1 MPDTKI
7 IKAIKLLML
16 AIPVM
21 FYNIANAQ
29 VNTSAGE
36 ASVLTDEFT
45 NNPFRDPDIIYLE
58 ADSLIN
64 NENDGI
70 LIASGQVIGK
80 YQERTLRA
88 EKVVYTLAT
97 GVVIASGNVV
107 LIDPNGSTQYAS
119 KLELSNELETGTA
132 TDFTARQVGN
142 GLTSAAFATRT
153 ENGEI
158 ELYNAYYTAC
168 KLCKEKGKTKK
179 PSWRIK
185 ARKVR
190 QDKKTRTFRYN
201 SALLEIGGLPLF
213 WTPYLA
219 HPDPSAERSSGFLT
233 PFVGV
238 TSSKGFNIR
247 APYYWAINEYTEATL
262 TPNLYQ
268 NVNPMMKYQFIR
280 KFNTGALSV
289 DGSLTYSSF
298 FDRDGNEFNP
308 DDFQNPSQVP
318 TGKKLRSH
326 TFIKGLFSPSKTWSY
341 GFGLELSSDDDYLNR
356 YNLEEASE
364 RFGVYN
370 PVGRRNTSQAFIVG
384 QQEDFRFSASTVGY
398 QDLRSNFIE
407 NVGTGLITVSEP
419 DDRELPILAP
429 KIEVEKYWTDP
440 IFKGRIKG
448 YGDLT
453 ALTRDIGNNYLR
465 GTAGIDY
472 SKNTVTAV
480 GLELKTFLNS
490 RYDFYKIKPEDKTNA
505 NYDSIEFQRNLG
517 QVGFDVRYPLIK
529 RGKNINLIVEPRVQ
543 LTNSFGSSKLG
554 MFQARQSSSMIT
566 SINPTEINYLST
578 QQDGQDVDFTE
589 NLLWQSNKS
598 TGFDF
603 WESGL
608 RVDIGA
614 SLIAD
619 AGNSRAQ
626 LFMGRSYTENSENG
640 FSEGS
645 GLSNKK
651 SDIVSNLELDINKN
665 LSITTRLRY
674 DDNENKLRRL
684 DSELNFTSKYIN
696 TSLRYYRLNSAI
708 NSNFNNGAPN
718 QEVTGNVN
726 VKLSK
731 NWSLD
736 YSAGRDIDLKIMRNQ
751 RVSLTF
757 NDDCTLVEVFFAKG
771 NFDTAASSN
780 VTRNTSGIGIRI
792 SLLTLGSMN

>member
-1 MPDTKI
+1 MPDTKN

-21 FYNIANAQ
+21 LCNIANAQ
-29 VNTSAGE
+29 VNTSARE

-64 NENDGI
+64 NENDGV

-517 QVGFDVRYPLIK
+517 QVGFDARYPFIK

-543 LTNSFGSSKLG
+543 LTNSFGSSKLSK
-554 MFQARQSSSMIT
+554 FQAYQDSSMIT

-578 QQDGQDVDFTE
+578 QQDGQDIDLTAS
-589 NLLWQSNKS
+589 LLWQSNKS

-608 RVDIGA
+608 RADIGA

-619 AGNSRAQ
+619 AGNSSAQ
-626 LFMGRSYTENSENG
+626 LFIGRSYAENSEND

-665 LSITTRLRY
+665 LSIVTRVRY
-674 DDNENKLRRL
+674 DDNEKKLRRL
-684 DSELNFTSKYIN
+684 DSTLNFKSKYISTN
-696 TSLRYYRLNSAI
+696 LRYFRLNSSI
-708 NSNFNNGAPN
+708 NSNFNNGVPN
-718 QEVTGNVN
+718 QELKGKINL
-726 VKLSK
+726 KISK
-731 NWSLD
+731 NWSLG
-736 YSAGRDIDLKIMRNQ
+736 YSAARDIDLKIMRNQ
-751 RVSLTF
+751 RASLKF
-757 NDDCTLVEVFFAKG
+757 NDDCTLVEVFYQKN
-771 NFDTAASSN
+771 NFNSATFSN
-780 VTRNTSGIGIRI
+780 ITRNTSGLGIRI

>member
-1 MPDTKI
+1 MPDTKN

-64 NENDGI
+64 NENDGV

-517 QVGFDVRYPLIK
+517 QVGFDARYPFIK

-543 LTNSFGSSKLG
+543 LTNSFGSSKLSK
-554 MFQARQSSSMIT
+554 FQAYQDSSMIT

-578 QQDGQDVDFTE
+578 QQDGQDIDLTAS
-589 NLLWQSNKS
+589 LLWQSNKS

-608 RVDIGA
+608 RADIGA

-619 AGNSRAQ
+619 AGNSSAQ
-626 LFMGRSYTENSENG
+626 LFIGRSYAENSEND

-645 GLSNKK
+645 GLFNKK

-665 LSITTRLRY
+665 LSIVTRVRY
-674 DDNENKLRRL
+674 DDNKNKLRRL
-684 DSELNFTSKYIN
+684 DSSLNYRSKYIN
-696 TSLRYYRLNSAI
+696 TNLRYYRLNSSI

-718 QEVTGNVN
+718 QEVNGDININ
-726 VKLSK
+726 ISK
-731 NWSLD
+731 NWSLG
-736 YSAGRDIDLKIMRNQ
+736 YSAARDIDLKIMRNQ
-751 RVSLTF
+751 RFSVKF
-757 NDDCTLVEVFFAKG
+757 NDDCTLVEVFYAKN
-771 NFDTAASSN
+771 NFNSASFTN
-780 VTRNTSGIGIRI
+780 VTRNTSGLGIRI

>member
-1 MPDTKI
+1 LPDTKN

-64 NENDGI
+64 NENDGV

-407 NVGTGLITVSEP
+407 NVGTGLITVNEP

-505 NYDSIEFQRNLG
+505 NYDNIEFQRNLG
-517 QVGFDVRYPLIK
+517 QVGFDARYPFIK

-543 LTNSFGSSKLG
+543 LTNSFGSSKLSK
-554 MFQARQSSSMIT
+554 FQAYQDSSMIT

-578 QQDGQDVDFTE
+578 QQDGQDIDLTAS
-589 NLLWQSNKS
+589 LLWQSNKS

-608 RVDIGA
+608 RADIGA

-619 AGNSRAQ
+619 AGNSSAQ
-626 LFMGRSYTENSENG
+626 LFIGRSYAENSEND

-645 GLSNKK
+645 GLFNKK

-665 LSITTRLRY
+665 LSIVTRVRY

-684 DSELNFTSKYIN
+684 DSSLNYRSKYIN
-696 TSLRYYRLNSAI
+696 TNLRYYKLNSSI

-718 QEVTGNVN
+718 QEVNGDINI
-726 VKLSK
+726 KIRK
-731 NWSLD
+731 NWSLG
-736 YSAGRDIDLKIMRNQ
+736 YSAARDIDLKIMRNQ
-751 RVSLTF
+751 RFSVKF
-757 NDDCTLVEVFFAKG
+757 NDDCTLVEVFYAKN
-771 NFDTAASSN
+771 NFNSASFTN
-780 VTRNTSGIGIRI
+780 VTRNTSGLGIRI

>member
-1 MPDTKI
+1 
-7 IKAIKLLML
+7 
-16 AIPVM
+16 M

-64 NENDGI
+64 NENDGV

-517 QVGFDVRYPLIK
+517 QVGFDARYPFIK

-543 LTNSFGSSKLG
+543 LTNSFGSSKLSK
-554 MFQARQSSSMIT
+554 FQAYQDSSMIT

-578 QQDGQDVDFTE
+578 QQDGQDIDLTAS
-589 NLLWQSNKS
+589 LLWQSNKS

-608 RVDIGA
+608 RADIGA

-619 AGNSRAQ
+619 AGNSSAQ
-626 LFMGRSYTENSENG
+626 LFIGRSYAENSEND

-645 GLSNKK
+645 GLFNKK

-665 LSITTRLRY
+665 LSIVTRVRY
-674 DDNENKLRRL
+674 DDNKNKLRRL
-684 DSELNFTSKYIN
+684 DSSLNYRSKYIN
-696 TSLRYYRLNSAI
+696 TNLRYYRLNSSI

-718 QEVTGNVN
+718 QEVNGDININ
-726 VKLSK
+726 ISK
-731 NWSLD
+731 NWSLG
-736 YSAGRDIDLKIMRNQ
+736 YSAARDIDLKIMRNQ
-751 RVSLTF
+751 RFSVKF
-757 NDDCTLVEVFFAKG
+757 NDDCTLVEVFYAKN
-771 NFDTAASSN
+771 NFNSASFTN
-780 VTRNTSGIGIRI
+780 VTRNTSGLGIRI

>member
-1 MPDTKI
+1 
-7 IKAIKLLML
+7 ML
-16 AIPVM
+16 FIPVM
-21 FYNIANAQ
+21 FCNIANAQ
-29 VNTSAGE
+29 VNTSASE
-36 ASVLTDEFT
+36 ALTLTDEFI

-64 NENDGI
+64 DENNGV

-168 KLCKEKGKTKK
+168 KLCKDKGKTKK

-233 PFVGV
+233 PFVGI

-247 APYYWAINEYTEATL
+247 TPYYWALNEYTEATF
-262 TPNLYQ
+262 TPNIYQ
-268 NVNPMMKYQFIR
+268 NVNPMMNYQFIR
-280 KFNTGALSV
+280 KFHTGALSV
-289 DGSLTYSSF
+289 DGSLTYSNF

-308 DDFQNPSQVP
+308 DDFQNPSQAP
-318 TGKKLRSH
+318 LGKKLRSH

-341 GFGLELSSDDDYLNR
+341 GFGVELSSDDDYLNR
-356 YNLEEASE
+356 YNLEEPSE
-364 RFGVYN
+364 RFGIYN
-370 PVGRRNTSQAFIVG
+370 PVGRRNISQAFIVG
-384 QQEDFRFSASTVGY
+384 QQEDFRFSVSTVGY
-398 QDLRSNFIE
+398 QDLRSNFRK
-407 NVGTGLITVSEP
+407 NLGTGLITVSEP

-429 KIEVEKYWTDP
+429 KIEIEKYWTDP
-440 IFKGRIKG
+440 ILKGRIKG
-448 YGDLT
+448 YGDFT
-453 ALTRDIGNNYLR
+453 ALTRDIGNNYVR
-465 GTAGIDY
+465 GSAGIDY
-472 SKNTVTAV
+472 SKNTVTPV
-480 GLELKTFLNS
+480 GIELKTFLKN
-490 RYDFYKIKPEDKTNA
+490 RYDFYKIKPEDKTNV
-505 NYDSIEFQRNLG
+505 NYDNIEFQRNLG
-517 QVGFDVRYPLIK
+517 QIGFDARYPFIK
-529 RGKNINLIVEPRVQ
+529 RGKKINIIVEPRVQ
-543 LTNSFGSSKLG
+543 LTNSFGSSKLD
-554 MFQARQSSSMIT
+554 MFEAYQPS

-578 QQDGQDVDFTE
+578 QQDGQDIDLTS

-614 SLIAD
+614 SFIAD
-619 AGNSRAQ
+619 AGNSSAQ
-626 LFMGRSYTENSENG
+626 FFVGRSYAENSENN
-640 FSEGS
+640 FSLSS
-645 GLSNKK
+645 GLSSKK
-651 SDIVSNLELDINKN
+651 SDIVSNVELDINKN
-665 LSITTRLRY
+665 LSIITRLRY
-674 DDNENKLRRL
+674 DDKENKLRRL
-684 DSELNFTSKYIN
+684 DSALNFRSKYIKTN
-696 TSLRYYRLNSAI
+696 LRYYRLNSAI
-708 NSNFNNGAPN
+708 NSNFNNRAPN
-718 QEVTGNVN
+718 QEIKGNVTIN
-726 VKLSK
+726 FSK
-731 NWSLD
+731 NWSLG
-736 YSAGRDIDLKIMRNQ
+736 YSAGRDIDLKKMRNQ
-751 RVSLTF
+751 RLSLKF
-757 NDDCTLVEVFFAKG
+757 KDDCTLVEVFYAK
-771 NFDTAASSN
+771 NNLNSATFNN
-780 VTRNTSGIGIRI
+780 VTRNTSGLGIRI
-792 SLLTLGSMN
+792 SLLTLGNMN

>member
-1 MPDTKI
+1 MPDTKN

-45 NNPFRDPDIIYLE
+45 NNPFQDPDIIYLE

-64 NENDGI
+64 NENDGV

-201 SALLEIGGLPLF
+201 SALLEIAGLPLF

-517 QVGFDVRYPLIK
+517 QVGFDARYPFIK

-543 LTNSFGSSKLG
+543 LTNSFGSSKLSK
-554 MFQARQSSSMIT
+554 FQAYQDSSMIT

-578 QQDGQDVDFTE
+578 QQDGQDIDLTAS
-589 NLLWQSNKS
+589 LLWQSNKS

-608 RVDIGA
+608 RADIGA

-619 AGNSRAQ
+619 AGNSSAQ
-626 LFMGRSYTENSENG
+626 LFIGRSYAENSEND

-645 GLSNKK
+645 GLFNKK

-665 LSITTRLRY
+665 LSIVTRVRY
-674 DDNENKLRRL
+674 DDNKNKLRRL
-684 DSELNFTSKYIN
+684 DSSLNYRSKYIN
-696 TSLRYYRLNSAI
+696 TNLRYYRLNSSI

-718 QEVTGNVN
+718 QEVNGDININ
-726 VKLSK
+726 ISK
-731 NWSLD
+731 NWSLG
-736 YSAGRDIDLKIMRNQ
+736 YSAARDIDLKIMRNQ
-751 RVSLTF
+751 RFSVKF
-757 NDDCTLVEVFFAKG
+757 NDDCTLVEVFYAKN
-771 NFDTAASSN
+771 NFNSASFTN
-780 VTRNTSGIGIRI
+780 VTRNTSGLGIRI

>member
-1 MPDTKI
+1 
-7 IKAIKLLML
+7 
-16 AIPVM
+16 M

-29 VNTSAGE
+29 VNTSARE

-64 NENDGI
+64 NENDGV

-308 DDFQNPSQVP
+308 DNFQNPSQVP

-517 QVGFDVRYPLIK
+517 QVGFDARYPFIK

-543 LTNSFGSSKLG
+543 LTNSFGSSKLSK
-554 MFQARQSSSMIT
+554 FQAYQDSSMIT

-578 QQDGQDVDFTE
+578 QQDGQDIDLTAS
-589 NLLWQSNKS
+589 LLWQSNKS

-608 RVDIGA
+608 RADIGA

-619 AGNSRAQ
+619 AGNSSAQ
-626 LFMGRSYTENSENG
+626 LFIGRSYAENSEND

-645 GLSNKK
+645 GLFNKK

-665 LSITTRLRY
+665 LSIVTRVRY

-684 DSELNFTSKYIN
+684 DSSLNYRSKYIN
-696 TSLRYYRLNSAI
+696 TNLRYYRLNSSI

-718 QEVTGNVN
+718 QEVNGDINI
-726 VKLSK
+726 KIRK
-731 NWSLD
+731 NWSLG
-736 YSAGRDIDLKIMRNQ
+736 YSAARDIDLKIMRNQ
-751 RVSLTF
+751 RFSVKF
-757 NDDCTLVEVFFAKG
+757 NDDCTLVEVFYAKN
-771 NFDTAASSN
+771 NFNSASFTN
-780 VTRNTSGIGIRI
+780 VTRNTSGLGIRI

>member
-1 MPDTKI
+1 MPDTKN

-64 NENDGI
+64 NENDGV

-517 QVGFDVRYPLIK
+517 QVGFDARYPFIK

-543 LTNSFGSSKLG
+543 LTNSFGSSKLSK
-554 MFQARQSSSMIT
+554 FQAYQDSSMIT

-578 QQDGQDVDFTE
+578 QQDGQDIDLTAS
-589 NLLWQSNKS
+589 LLWQSNKS

-608 RVDIGA
+608 RADIGA

-626 LFMGRSYTENSENG
+626 LFIGRSYTDNPENN
-640 FSEGS
+640 FSEKIAARVAS
-645 GLSNKK
+645 A
-651 SDIVSNLELDINKN
+651 
-665 LSITTRLRY
+665 
-674 DDNENKLRRL
+674 
-684 DSELNFTSKYIN
+684 N
-696 TSLRYYRLNSAI
+696 TMQQS
-708 NSNFNNGAPN
+708 
-718 QEVTGNVN
+718 
-726 VKLSK
+726 
-731 NWSLD
+731 
-736 YSAGRDIDLKIMRNQ
+736 
-751 RVSLTF
+751 
-757 NDDCTLVEVFFAKG
+757 
-771 NFDTAASSN
+771 
-780 VTRNTSGIGIRI
+780 
-792 SLLTLGSMN
+792 

>member
-1 MPDTKI
+1 
-7 IKAIKLLML
+7 
-16 AIPVM
+16 M

-64 NENDGI
+64 NENDGV

-517 QVGFDVRYPLIK
+517 QVGFDARYPFIK

-543 LTNSFGSSKLG
+543 LTNSFGSSKLSK
-554 MFQARQSSSMIT
+554 FQAYQDSSMIT

-578 QQDGQDVDFTE
+578 QQDGQDIDLTAS
-589 NLLWQSNKS
+589 LLWQSNKS

-608 RVDIGA
+608 RADIGA

-619 AGNSRAQ
+619 AGNSSAQ
-626 LFMGRSYTENSENG
+626 LFIGRSYAENSEND

-645 GLSNKK
+645 GLFNKK

-665 LSITTRLRY
+665 LSIVTRVRY

-684 DSELNFTSKYIN
+684 DSSLDYRSKYIN
-696 TSLRYYRLNSAI
+696 TNLRYYRLNSSI

-718 QEVTGNVN
+718 QEVNGDINI
-726 VKLSK
+726 KIRK
-731 NWSLD
+731 NWSLG
-736 YSAGRDIDLKIMRNQ
+736 YSAARDIDLKIMRNQ
-751 RVSLTF
+751 RFSVKF
-757 NDDCTLVEVFFAKG
+757 NDDCTLVEVFYAKN
-771 NFDTAASSN
+771 NFNSASFTN
-780 VTRNTSGIGIRI
+780 VTRNTSGLGIRI

>member
-1 MPDTKI
+1 MPDTKN

-29 VNTSAGE
+29 VNTSARE

-64 NENDGI
+64 NENDGV

-132 TDFTARQVGN
+132 TDFTARQIGN

-308 DDFQNPSQVP
+308 DNFQNPSQVP

-429 KIEVEKYWTDP
+429 KVEVEKYWTDP

-517 QVGFDVRYPLIK
+517 QVGFDARYPFIK
-529 RGKNINLIVEPRVQ
+529 RGKNINLVVEPRVQ
-543 LTNSFGSSKLG
+543 LTNSFGSSKLSK
-554 MFQARQSSSMIT
+554 FQAYQDSSMIT

-578 QQDGQDVDFTE
+578 QQDGQDIDLTAS
-589 NLLWQSNKS
+589 LLWQSNKS

-608 RVDIGA
+608 RADIGA

-619 AGNSRAQ
+619 AGSSSAQ
-626 LFMGRSYTENSENG
+626 LFIGRSYAENSEND

-645 GLSNKK
+645 GLFNKK

-665 LSITTRLRY
+665 LSIVTRVRY

-684 DSELNFTSKYIN
+684 DSSLNYRSKYIN
-696 TSLRYYRLNSAI
+696 TNLRYYRLNSSI

-718 QEVTGNVN
+718 QEVNGNIN
-726 VKLSK
+726 IKISK
-731 NWSLD
+731 NWSLG
-736 YSAGRDIDLKIMRNQ
+736 YSAARDIDLKIMRNQ
-751 RVSLTF
+751 RFSMKF
-757 NDDCTLVEVFFAKG
+757 NDDCTLIEVFYAKN
-771 NFDTAASSN
+771 NFNSASFTN
-780 VTRNTSGIGIRI
+780 VTRNTSGLGIRI

>member
-1 MPDTKI
+1 
-7 IKAIKLLML
+7 
-16 AIPVM
+16 M
-21 FYNIANAQ
+21 FCNIANAQ
-29 VNTSAGE
+29 VNTSARE
-36 ASVLTDEFT
+36 ASILTDEFA

-64 NENDGI
+64 NENDGV

-168 KLCKEKGKTKK
+168 KLCKDKGKTKK

-233 PFVGV
+233 PFSGV
-238 TSSKGFNIR
+238 TSSKGFNVR
-247 APYYWAINEYTEATL
+247 TPYYWALNEYTEATF

-308 DDFQNPSQVP
+308 DDFQNPSQAP
-318 TGKKLRSH
+318 LGEKLRSH

-356 YNLEEASE
+356 YNLEEPSE
-364 RFGVYN
+364 RFGIYN
-370 PVGRRNTSQAFIVG
+370 PVGRRNISQAFIVG
-384 QQEDFRFSASTVGY
+384 QQETFRFSASTVGY
-398 QDLRSNFIE
+398 QDLRSNFRK
-407 NVGTGLITVSEP
+407 NLGTGLITVSEP

-440 IFKGRIKG
+440 ILKGRIKG
-448 YGDLT
+448 YGDFT

-472 SKNTVTAV
+472 SKNTVTPV

-490 RYDFYKIKPEDKTNA
+490 RYDFYKIKPEDKTNVS
-505 NYDSIEFQRNLG
+505 YDSIEFQRNLG
-517 QVGFDVRYPLIK
+517 QVGFDARYPFIK
-529 RGKNINLIVEPRVQ
+529 RGKKIDLIIEPRIQ
-543 LTNSFGSSKLG
+543 LTNSFGNTKLDK
-554 MFQARQSSSMIT
+554 FQASQSSSMIT
-566 SINPTEINYLST
+566 SINPSEINYLST
-578 QQDGQDVDFTE
+578 QQDGQDIDLTG

-608 RVDIGA
+608 RADIGA
-614 SLIAD
+614 SFIAD
-619 AGNSRAQ
+619 AGNTRAQ
-626 LFMGRSYTENSENG
+626 LFIGRSYAENSENN

-645 GLSNKK
+645 GLSSKK

-665 LSITTRLRY
+665 LSIITRLRY
-674 DDNENKLRRL
+674 DDKENKLRRL
-684 DSELNFTSKYIN
+684 DSALNFRSKYIK
-696 TSLRYYRLNSAI
+696 TDLRYYRLNSAI
-708 NSNFNNGAPN
+708 NSYFNNGAPN
-718 QEVTGNVN
+718 QEIKGNVTIN
-726 VKLSK
+726 FSK
-731 NWSLD
+731 NWSLG
-736 YSAGRDIDLKIMRNQ
+736 YSAERDIDLKKMRKQ
-751 RVSLTF
+751 RLSLKF
-757 NDDCTLVEVFFAKG
+757 NDDCTLVEVFYAKN
-771 NFDTAASSN
+771 NFNTASFNN
-780 VTRNTSGIGIRI
+780 VTRNTSGLGIRI

>member
-1 MPDTKI
+1 LPDTKN

-45 NNPFRDPDIIYLE
+45 NNPFQDPDIIYLE

-64 NENDGI
+64 NENDGV

-517 QVGFDVRYPLIK
+517 QVGFDARYPFIK

-543 LTNSFGSSKLG
+543 LTKSFGSSKLS
-554 MFQARQSSSMIT
+554 MFQAYQDSSMIT

-578 QQDGQDVDFTE
+578 QQDGQDIDLTGS
-589 NLLWQSNKS
+589 LLWQSNKS

-608 RVDIGA
+608 RADIGA

-619 AGNSRAQ
+619 AGNSSAQ
-626 LFMGRSYTENSENG
+626 LFIGRSYAENSEND

-645 GLSNKK
+645 GLFNKK

-665 LSITTRLRY
+665 LSIVTRVRY
-674 DDNENKLRRL
+674 DDNKNKLRRL
-684 DSELNFTSKYIN
+684 DSSLNYRSKYIN
-696 TSLRYYRLNSAI
+696 TNLRYYRLFSSI

-718 QEVTGNVN
+718 QEVNGDININ
-726 VKLSK
+726 ISK
-731 NWSLD
+731 NWSLG
-736 YSAGRDIDLKIMRNQ
+736 YSAARDIDLKIMRNQ
-751 RVSLTF
+751 RFSVKF
-757 NDDCTLVEVFFAKG
+757 NDDCTLVEVFYAKN
-771 NFDTAASSN
+771 NFNSASFTN
-780 VTRNTSGIGIRI
+780 VTRNTSGLGIRI

>member
-1 MPDTKI
+1 LPDTKN

-64 NENDGI
+64 NENDGV

-233 PFVGV
+233 PFAGV

-247 APYYWAINEYTEATL
+247 TPYYWAINEYTEATL

-472 SKNTVTAV
+472 SKNTVTAL

-505 NYDSIEFQRNLG
+505 NYDNIEFQRNLG
-517 QVGFDVRYPLIK
+517 QVGFDARYPLIK
-529 RGKNINLIVEPRVQ
+529 HGKNINLIVEPRIQ
-543 LTNSFGSSKLG
+543 LTNSFGSSKLS
-554 MFQARQSSSMIT
+554 MFQAYQDSSMIT

-578 QQDGQDVDFTE
+578 QQDGQDIDLTGS
-589 NLLWQSNKS
+589 LLWQSNKS

-608 RVDIGA
+608 RADIGA

-619 AGNSRAQ
+619 AGNSSAQ
-626 LFMGRSYTENSENG
+626 LFIGRSYAENSEND

-665 LSITTRLRY
+665 LSIVTRVRY
-674 DDNENKLRRL
+674 DDNENILRRL
-684 DSELNFTSKYIN
+684 DSSLNYRSKYIN
-696 TSLRYYRLNSAI
+696 TNLRYYRLNSSI

-718 QEVTGNVN
+718 QEVNGNIN
-726 VKLSK
+726 IKISK
-731 NWSLD
+731 NWSLG
-736 YSAGRDIDLKIMRNQ
+736 YSAARDIDLKIMRNQ
-751 RVSLTF
+751 RFSVKF
-757 NDDCTLVEVFFAKG
+757 NDDCTLVEVFYAKN
-771 NFDTAASSN
+771 NFNSASFTN
-780 VTRNTSGIGIRI
+780 VTRNTSGLGIRI

>member
-1 MPDTKI
+1 MLRLI
-7 IKAIKLLML
+7 LL
-16 AIPVM
+16 P
-21 FYNIANAQ
+21 
-29 VNTSAGE
+29 GE

-64 NENDGI
+64 NENDGV

-308 DDFQNPSQVP
+308 DDFQNPSQAP

-517 QVGFDVRYPLIK
+517 QVGFDARYPFIK

-543 LTNSFGSSKLG
+543 LTNSFGSSKLSK
-554 MFQARQSSSMIT
+554 FQAYQDSSMIT

-578 QQDGQDVDFTE
+578 QQDGQDIDLTAS
-589 NLLWQSNKS
+589 LLWQSNKS

-608 RVDIGA
+608 RADIGA

-619 AGNSRAQ
+619 AGNSSAQ
-626 LFMGRSYTENSENG
+626 LFIGRSYAENSEND

-665 LSITTRLRY
+665 LSIVTRVRY

-684 DSELNFTSKYIN
+684 DSSLNFRSKYIN
-696 TSLRYYRLNSAI
+696 TNLRYYRLNSSI

-718 QEVTGNVN
+718 QEVNGDINI
-726 VKLSK
+726 KISK
-731 NWSLD
+731 NWSLG
-736 YSAGRDIDLKIMRNQ
+736 YSAARDIDLKIMRNQ
-751 RVSLTF
+751 RFSVKF
-757 NDDCTLVEVFFAKG
+757 NDDCTLVEVFYAKN
-771 NFDTAASSN
+771 NFNSASFTN
-780 VTRNTSGIGIRI
+780 VTRNTSGLGIRI

>member
-1 MPDTKI
+1 
-7 IKAIKLLML
+7 
-16 AIPVM
+16 M

-45 NNPFRDPDIIYLE
+45 NNPFQDPDIIYLE

-64 NENDGI
+64 NENDGV

-517 QVGFDVRYPLIK
+517 QVGFDARYPFIK

-543 LTNSFGSSKLG
+543 LTNSFGSSKLSK
-554 MFQARQSSSMIT
+554 FQAYQDSSMIT

-578 QQDGQDVDFTE
+578 QQDGQDIDLTAS
-589 NLLWQSNKS
+589 LLWQSNKS

-608 RVDIGA
+608 RADIGA

-619 AGNSRAQ
+619 AGNSSAQ
-626 LFMGRSYTENSENG
+626 LFIGRSYAENSEND

-645 GLSNKK
+645 GLFNKK

-665 LSITTRLRY
+665 LSIVTRVRY
-674 DDNENKLRRL
+674 DDNKNKLRRL
-684 DSELNFTSKYIN
+684 DSSLNYRSKYIN
-696 TSLRYYRLNSAI
+696 TNLRYYRLNSSI

-718 QEVTGNVN
+718 QEVNGDININ
-726 VKLSK
+726 ISK
-731 NWSLD
+731 NWSLG
-736 YSAGRDIDLKIMRNQ
+736 YSAARDIDLKIMRNQ
-751 RVSLTF
+751 RFSVKF
-757 NDDCTLVEVFFAKG
+757 NDDCTLVEVFYAKN
-771 NFDTAASSN
+771 NFNSASFTN
-780 VTRNTSGIGIRI
+780 VTRNTSGLGIRI

>member
-1 MPDTKI
+1 MPDTKN

-29 VNTSAGE
+29 VNTSARE

-64 NENDGI
+64 NENDGV

-517 QVGFDVRYPLIK
+517 QVGFDARYPFIK

-543 LTNSFGSSKLG
+543 LTNSFGSSKLSK
-554 MFQARQSSSMIT
+554 FQAYQDSSMIT

-578 QQDGQDVDFTE
+578 QQDGQDIDLTAS
-589 NLLWQSNKS
+589 LLWQSNKS

-608 RVDIGA
+608 RADIGA

-619 AGNSRAQ
+619 AGNSSAQ
-626 LFMGRSYTENSENG
+626 LFIGRSYAENSEND

-645 GLSNKK
+645 GLFNKK

-665 LSITTRLRY
+665 LSIVTRVRY

-684 DSELNFTSKYIN
+684 DSSLNYRSKYIN
-696 TSLRYYRLNSAI
+696 TNLRYYRLNSSI

-718 QEVTGNVN
+718 QEVNGDINI
-726 VKLSK
+726 KISK
-731 NWSLD
+731 NWSLG
-736 YSAGRDIDLKIMRNQ
+736 YSAARDIDLKIMRNQ
-751 RVSLTF
+751 RFSVKF
-757 NDDCTLVEVFFAKG
+757 NDDCTLVEVFYAKN
-771 NFDTAASSN
+771 NFNSASFTN
-780 VTRNTSGIGIRI
+780 VTRNTSGLGIRI

>member
-16 AIPVM
+16 AVPVM

-29 VNTSAGE
+29 VNTSARE

-64 NENDGI
+64 NENDGV

-233 PFVGV
+233 PFAGV

-247 APYYWAINEYTEATL
+247 APYYWAIDEYTEATL
-262 TPNLYQ
+262 TPNIYQ

-280 KFNTGALSV
+280 KFYTGALSV
-289 DGSLTYSSF
+289 DGSLTYASF
-298 FDRDGNEFNP
+298 FDRDGNAFNP
-308 DDFQNPSQVP
+308 NDFQNPSQAP
-318 TGKKLRSH
+318 LGNKLRSH
-326 TFIKGLFSPSKTWSY
+326 TFIKGLFSPNNTWSY

-356 YNLEEASE
+356 YNLEEPSE

-370 PVGRRNTSQAFIVG
+370 PVDRRNTSQAFIVA
-384 QQEDFRFSASTVGY
+384 QRENFRFSASTVGY
-398 QDLRSNFIE
+398 QDLNSNFRKSL
-407 NVGTGLITVSEP
+407 NTGLITFSEP

-440 IFKGRIKG
+440 VFKGRVKG
-448 YGDLT
+448 YGDFT

-465 GTAGIDY
+465 GSAGFDY
-472 SKNTVTAV
+472 NKNMVTPI

-490 RYDFYKIKPEDKTNA
+490 RYDFYKIKPEDKTNT

-517 QVGFDVRYPLIK
+517 QVGFDARYPFIK
-529 RGKNINLIVEPRVQ
+529 PGKNINLIIEPRVQ

-578 QQDGQDVDFTE
+578 QQDGQDVDFTG

-598 TGFDF
+598 SGFDF

-619 AGNSRAQ
+619 AGNSSAQ

-665 LSITTRLRY
+665 LSIVTRVRY

-684 DSELNFTSKYIN
+684 DSSLNYRSKYIN
-696 TSLRYYRLNSAI
+696 TNLRYYRLNSSI

-718 QEVTGNVN
+718 QEVNGDINI
-726 VKLSK
+726 KISK
-731 NWSLD
+731 NWSLG
-736 YSAGRDIDLKIMRNQ
+736 YSAARDIDLKIMRNQ
-751 RVSLTF
+751 RFSVKF
-757 NDDCTLVEVFFAKG
+757 NDDCTLVEVFYTKN
-771 NFDTAASSN
+771 NFNSASFTN
-780 VTRNTSGIGIRI
+780 VTRNTSGLGIRI

>member
-1 MPDTKI
+1 MPDTKN

-29 VNTSAGE
+29 VNTSARE

-64 NENDGI
+64 NENDGV

-517 QVGFDVRYPLIK
+517 QVGFDARYPFIK

-543 LTNSFGSSKLG
+543 LTNSFGSSKLSK
-554 MFQARQSSSMIT
+554 FQAYQDSSMIT

-578 QQDGQDVDFTE
+578 QQDGQDIDLTAS
-589 NLLWQSNKS
+589 LLWQSNKS

-608 RVDIGA
+608 RADIGA

-619 AGNSRAQ
+619 AGNSSAQ
-626 LFMGRSYTENSENG
+626 LFIGRSYAENSEND

-645 GLSNKK
+645 GLFNKK

-665 LSITTRLRY
+665 LSIVTRVRY
-674 DDNENKLRRL
+674 DDNKNKLRRL
-684 DSELNFTSKYIN
+684 DSSLNYRSKYIN
-696 TSLRYYRLNSAI
+696 TNLRYYRLNSSI

-718 QEVTGNVN
+718 QEVNGDININ
-726 VKLSK
+726 ISK
-731 NWSLD
+731 NWSLG
-736 YSAGRDIDLKIMRNQ
+736 YSAARDIDLKIMRNQ
-751 RVSLTF
+751 RFSVKF
-757 NDDCTLVEVFFAKG
+757 NDDCTLVEVFYAKN
-771 NFDTAASSN
+771 NFNSASFTN
-780 VTRNTSGIGIRI
+780 VTRNTSGLGIRI

>member
-1 MPDTKI
+1 MPDTKN

-45 NNPFRDPDIIYLE
+45 NNPFQDPDIIYLE

-64 NENDGI
+64 NENDGV

-517 QVGFDVRYPLIK
+517 QVGFDARYPFIK

-543 LTNSFGSSKLG
+543 LTNSFGSSKLSK
-554 MFQARQSSSMIT
+554 FQAYQDSSMIT

-578 QQDGQDVDFTE
+578 QQDGQDIDLTAS
-589 NLLWQSNKS
+589 LLWQSNKS

-608 RVDIGA
+608 RADIGA

-619 AGNSRAQ
+619 AGNSSAQ
-626 LFMGRSYTENSENG
+626 LFIGRSYAENSEND

-645 GLSNKK
+645 GLFNKK

-665 LSITTRLRY
+665 LSIVTRVRY
-674 DDNENKLRRL
+674 DDNKNKLRRL
-684 DSELNFTSKYIN
+684 DSSLNYRSKYIN
-696 TSLRYYRLNSAI
+696 TNLRYYRLNSSI

-718 QEVTGNVN
+718 QEVNGDININ
-726 VKLSK
+726 ISK
-731 NWSLD
+731 NWSLG
-736 YSAGRDIDLKIMRNQ
+736 YSAARDIDLKIMRNQ
-751 RVSLTF
+751 RFSVKF
-757 NDDCTLVEVFFAKG
+757 NDDCTLVEVFYAKN
-771 NFDTAASSN
+771 NFNSASFTN
-780 VTRNTSGIGIRI
+780 VTRNTSGLGIRI

>member
-1 MPDTKI
+1 
-7 IKAIKLLML
+7 
-16 AIPVM
+16 
-21 FYNIANAQ
+21 
-29 VNTSAGE
+29 
-36 ASVLTDEFT
+36 
-45 NNPFRDPDIIYLE
+45 
-58 ADSLIN
+58 
-64 NENDGI
+64 
-70 LIASGQVIGK
+70 
-80 YQERTLRA
+80 
-88 EKVVYTLAT
+88 
-97 GVVIASGNVV
+97 
-107 LIDPNGSTQYAS
+107 
-119 KLELSNELETGTA
+119 
-132 TDFTARQVGN
+132 
-142 GLTSAAFATRT
+142 
-153 ENGEI
+153 
-158 ELYNAYYTAC
+158 
-168 KLCKEKGKTKK
+168 
-179 PSWRIK
+179 
-185 ARKVR
+185 
-190 QDKKTRTFRYN
+190 
-201 SALLEIGGLPLF
+201 
-213 WTPYLA
+213 
-219 HPDPSAERSSGFLT
+219 
-233 PFVGV
+233 
-238 TSSKGFNIR
+238 
-247 APYYWAINEYTEATL
+247 
-262 TPNLYQ
+262 
-268 NVNPMMKYQFIR
+268 MMKYQFIR

-517 QVGFDVRYPLIK
+517 QVGFDARYPFIK

-543 LTNSFGSSKLG
+543 LTNSFGSSKLSK
-554 MFQARQSSSMIT
+554 FQAYQDSSMIT

-578 QQDGQDVDFTE
+578 QQDGQDIDLTAS
-589 NLLWQSNKS
+589 LLWQSNKS

-608 RVDIGA
+608 RADIGA

-619 AGNSRAQ
+619 AGNSSAQ
-626 LFMGRSYTENSENG
+626 LFIGRSYAENSEND

-645 GLSNKK
+645 GLFNKK

-665 LSITTRLRY
+665 LSIVTRVRY
-674 DDNENKLRRL
+674 DDNKNKLRRL
-684 DSELNFTSKYIN
+684 DSSLNYRSKYIN
-696 TSLRYYRLNSAI
+696 TNLRYYRLNSSI

-718 QEVTGNVN
+718 QEVNGDININ
-726 VKLSK
+726 ISK
-731 NWSLD
+731 NWSLG
-736 YSAGRDIDLKIMRNQ
+736 YSAARDIDLKIMRNQ
-751 RVSLTF
+751 RFSVKF
-757 NDDCTLVEVFFAKG
+757 NDDCTLVEVFYAKN
-771 NFDTAASSN
+771 NFNSASFTN
-780 VTRNTSGIGIRI
+780 VTRNTSGLGIRI

>member
-1 MPDTKI
+1 MPDTKN

-64 NENDGI
+64 NENDGV

-517 QVGFDVRYPLIK
+517 QVGFDARYPFIK

-543 LTNSFGSSKLG
+543 LTKSFGSSKLS
-554 MFQARQSSSMIT
+554 MFQAYQDSSMIT
-566 SINPTEINYLST
+566 SFNPTEINYLST
-578 QQDGQDVDFTE
+578 QQDGQDIDLTGS
-589 NLLWQSNKS
+589 LLWQSNKS

-608 RVDIGA
+608 RADIGA

-619 AGNSRAQ
+619 AGNSSAQ
-626 LFMGRSYTENSENG
+626 LFIGRSYAENSEND

-645 GLSNKK
+645 GLFNKK

-665 LSITTRLRY
+665 LSIVTRVRY

-684 DSELNFTSKYIN
+684 DSSLNYRSKYIN
-696 TSLRYYRLNSAI
+696 TNLRYYRLNSSI

-718 QEVTGNVN
+718 QEVNGDINI
-726 VKLSK
+726 KIRK
-731 NWSLD
+731 NWSLG
-736 YSAGRDIDLKIMRNQ
+736 YSAARDIDLKIMRNQ
-751 RVSLTF
+751 RFSVKF
-757 NDDCTLVEVFFAKG
+757 NDDCTLVEVFYAKN
-771 NFDTAASSN
+771 NFNSASFTN
-780 VTRNTSGIGIRI
+780 VTRNTSGLGIRI

>member
-1 MPDTKI
+1 
-7 IKAIKLLML
+7 
-16 AIPVM
+16 M
-21 FYNIANAQ
+21 FCNIANAQ
-29 VNTSAGE
+29 VNTSASE
-36 ASVLTDEFT
+36 ASILTDEFT
-45 NNPFRDPDIIYLE
+45 DNPFRDPDIIYLE

-64 NENDGI
+64 NENDGV

-168 KLCKEKGKTKK
+168 KLCKDKGKTKK

-238 TSSKGFNIR
+238 TSSKGLNIR
-247 APYYWAINEYTEATL
+247 TPYYWALNEYTEATF
-262 TPNLYQ
+262 TPHVYQ
-268 NVNPMMKYQFIR
+268 DVNPMMEYQFIR

-298 FDRDGNEFNP
+298 FDRDGNAFNP
-308 DDFQNPSQVP
+308 DDFLYP
-318 TGKKLRSH
+318 TQTPLGKKLRSH
-326 TFIKGLFSPSKTWSY
+326 TFINGLFSPNKTWSY
-341 GFGLELSSDDDYLNR
+341 GFGVELSSDDDYLNR
-356 YNLEEASE
+356 YNLEEPSE

-370 PVGRRNTSQAFIVG
+370 PVGRRNTTQAFVVG
-384 QQEDFRFSASTVGY
+384 QQDSFRFSASTVGY
-398 QDLRSNFIE
+398 QDLRSDFRKNTFT
-407 NVGTGLITVSEP
+407 NLISLRDY

-429 KIEVEKYWTDP
+429 KIEVEKYWTEP
-440 IFKGRIKG
+440 FFNGRVKG
-448 YGDLT
+448 YGDFT

-465 GTAGIDY
+465 GSAGIDY
-472 SKNTVTAV
+472 SKNTVTPL

-490 RYDFYKIKPEDKTNA
+490 RYDFYKIKPEDETNV
-505 NYDSIEFQRNLG
+505 NYDSIKFQRNLG
-517 QVGFDVRYPLIK
+517 QIGFDARYPFIK
-529 RGKNINLIVEPRVQ
+529 RGKNINLIVEPRAQ
-543 LTNSFGSSKLG
+543 LTNSFGNTKLDQ
-554 MFQARQSSSMIT
+554 FQAHQSSTMIT
-566 SINPTEINYLST
+566 TVNPTEINYLST
-578 QQDGQDVDFTE
+578 QQDGQDIDLNE

-598 TGFDF
+598 TGFDL
-603 WESGL
+603 WETGL
-608 RVDIGA
+608 RADIGA

-626 LFMGRSYTENSENG
+626 LFIGRSYTDNSENN
-640 FSEGS
+640 FSESS
-645 GLSNKK
+645 GLSRKK
-651 SDIVSNLELDINKN
+651 SDIVSNLELEINKN
-665 LSITTRLRY
+665 LSVVTRLRY
-674 DDNENKLRRL
+674 DDRNNKLRRL
-684 DSELNFTSKYIN
+684 DSNLSFRSNHIN
-696 TSLRYYRLNSAI
+696 VNLRYFRLNSAVNTNL
-708 NSNFNNGAPN
+708 NSGAPN
-718 QEVTGNVN
+718 QELQGGIGLNI
-726 VKLSK
+726 SK
-731 NWSLD
+731 NWSLG
-736 YSAGRDIDLKIMRNQ
+736 YSAKRDIDSKIMRNQ
-751 RVSLTF
+751 RVSLKF
-757 NDDCTLVEVFFAKG
+757 NDDCTLVEVFYAK
-771 NFDTAASSN
+771 NNLNTASFSN
-780 VTRNTSGIGIRI
+780 VTRNTSGLGIRI

>member
-1 MPDTKI
+1 MPDTKN

-64 NENDGI
+64 NENDGV

-517 QVGFDVRYPLIK
+517 QVGFDARYPFIK

-543 LTNSFGSSKLG
+543 LTNSFGSSKLSK
-554 MFQARQSSSMIT
+554 FQAYQDSSMIT

-578 QQDGQDVDFTE
+578 QQDGQDIDLTAS
-589 NLLWQSNKS
+589 LLWQSNKS

-608 RVDIGA
+608 RADIGA

-619 AGNSRAQ
+619 AGNSSAQ
-626 LFMGRSYTENSENG
+626 LFIGRSYAENSEND

-645 GLSNKK
+645 GLFNKK

-665 LSITTRLRY
+665 LSIVTRVRY

-684 DSELNFTSKYIN
+684 DSSLNYRSKYIN
-696 TSLRYYRLNSAI
+696 TNLRYYRLNSSI

-718 QEVTGNVN
+718 QEVNGDINI
-726 VKLSK
+726 KIRK
-731 NWSLD
+731 NWSLG
-736 YSAGRDIDLKIMRNQ
+736 YSAARDIDLKIMRNQ
-751 RVSLTF
+751 RFSVKF
-757 NDDCTLVEVFFAKG
+757 NDDCTLVEVFYAKN
-771 NFDTAASSN
+771 NFNSASFTN
-780 VTRNTSGIGIRI
+780 VTRNTSGLGIRI

>member
-1 MPDTKI
+1 MLRLI
-7 IKAIKLLML
+7 LL
-16 AIPVM
+16 P
-21 FYNIANAQ
+21 
-29 VNTSAGE
+29 GE
-36 ASVLTDEFT
+36 ASILTDEFT

-64 NENDGI
+64 NENDGV

-247 APYYWAINEYTEATL
+247 TPYYWALNEYTEATL

-308 DDFQNPSQVP
+308 DDFQNPSQAP
-318 TGKKLRSH
+318 LGKKLRSH

-472 SKNTVTAV
+472 SKNTVTPV

-517 QVGFDVRYPLIK
+517 QVGFDARYPFIK

-543 LTNSFGSSKLG
+543 LTNSFGSSKLSK
-554 MFQARQSSSMIT
+554 FQAYQDSSMIT

-578 QQDGQDVDFTE
+578 QQDGQDIDLTAS
-589 NLLWQSNKS
+589 LLWQSNKS

-608 RVDIGA
+608 RADIGA

-619 AGNSRAQ
+619 AGNSSAQ
-626 LFMGRSYTENSENG
+626 LFIGRSYAENSEND

-665 LSITTRLRY
+665 LSIVTRVRY

-684 DSELNFTSKYIN
+684 DSSLNYRSKYIN
-696 TSLRYYRLNSAI
+696 TNLRYYRLNSSI

-718 QEVTGNVN
+718 QEVNGDINI
-726 VKLSK
+726 KISK
-731 NWSLD
+731 NWSLG
-736 YSAGRDIDLKIMRNQ
+736 YSAARDIDLKIMRNQ
-751 RVSLTF
+751 RFSVKF
-757 NDDCTLVEVFFAKG
+757 NDDCTLVEVFYAKN
-771 NFDTAASSN
+771 NFNSASFTN
-780 VTRNTSGIGIRI
+780 VTRNTSGLGIRI

>member
-1 MPDTKI
+1 LPDTKN

-64 NENDGI
+64 NENDGV

-268 NVNPMMKYQFIR
+268 NVNPMMRYQFIR

-505 NYDSIEFQRNLG
+505 NYDNIEFQRNLG
-517 QVGFDVRYPLIK
+517 QVGFDARYPFIK

-543 LTNSFGSSKLG
+543 LTNSFGSSKLSK
-554 MFQARQSSSMIT
+554 FQAYQDSSMIT

-578 QQDGQDVDFTE
+578 QQDGQDIDLTAS
-589 NLLWQSNKS
+589 LLWQSNKS

-608 RVDIGA
+608 RADIGA

-619 AGNSRAQ
+619 AGNSSAQ
-626 LFMGRSYTENSENG
+626 LFIGRSYAENSEND

-645 GLSNKK
+645 GLFNKK

-665 LSITTRLRY
+665 LSIVTRVRY

-684 DSELNFTSKYIN
+684 DSSLNYRSKYIN
-696 TSLRYYRLNSAI
+696 TNLRYYRLNSSI

-718 QEVTGNVN
+718 QEVNGDINI
-726 VKLSK
+726 KIRK
-731 NWSLD
+731 NWSLG
-736 YSAGRDIDLKIMRNQ
+736 YSAARDIDLKIMRNQ
-751 RVSLTF
+751 RFSVKF
-757 NDDCTLVEVFFAKG
+757 NDDCTLVEVFYAKN
-771 NFDTAASSN
+771 NFNSASFTN
-780 VTRNTSGIGIRI
+780 VTRNTSGLGIRI

>member
-1 MPDTKI
+1 LPDTKN

-64 NENDGI
+64 NENDGV

-517 QVGFDVRYPLIK
+517 QVGFDARYPFIK

-543 LTNSFGSSKLG
+543 LTNSFGSSKLSK
-554 MFQARQSSSMIT
+554 FQAYQDSSMIT

-578 QQDGQDVDFTE
+578 QQDGQDIDLTAS
-589 NLLWQSNKS
+589 LLWQSNKS

-608 RVDIGA
+608 RADIGA

-619 AGNSRAQ
+619 AGNSSAQ
-626 LFMGRSYTENSENG
+626 LFIGRSYAENSEND

-645 GLSNKK
+645 GLFNKK

-665 LSITTRLRY
+665 LSIVTRVRY

-684 DSELNFTSKYIN
+684 DSSLNYRSKYIN
-696 TSLRYYRLNSAI
+696 TNLRYYRLNSSI

-718 QEVTGNVN
+718 QEVNGDINI
-726 VKLSK
+726 KISK
-731 NWSLD
+731 NWSLG
-736 YSAGRDIDLKIMRNQ
+736 YKAARDIDLKIMRNQ
-751 RVSLTF
+751 RFSVKF
-757 NDDCTLVEVFFAKG
+757 NDDCTLVEVFYAKN
-771 NFDTAASSN
+771 NFNSASFTN
-780 VTRNTSGIGIRI
+780 VTRNTSGLGIRI

>member
-1 MPDTKI
+1 LPGTKN
-7 IKAIKLLML
+7 IKAIKLLLL
-16 AIPVM
+16 AVPVI
-21 FYNIANAQ
+21 FCNIANAQ
-29 VNTSAGE
+29 VNTSARE
-36 ASVLTDEFT
+36 ASILTDEFI

-64 NENDGI
+64 NENDGV

-119 KLELSNELETGTA
+119 KLELSNKLETGTA
-132 TDFTARQVGN
+132 TDFTARQIGN

-201 SALLEIGGLPLF
+201 NALLEIGGLPLF

-233 PFVGV
+233 PFAGA
-238 TSSKGFNIR
+238 TSSKGFNVR
-247 APYYWAINEYTEATL
+247 TPYYWAINEYTEATL

-280 KFNTGALSV
+280 KFNTGALSI
-289 DGSLTYSSF
+289 DGSLTYSNF

-308 DDFQNPSQVP
+308 DDFKNPSQVP

-326 TFIKGLFSPSKTWSY
+326 TFIKGLFTPSKTWSY

-356 YNLEEASE
+356 YNLEEPSE

-398 QDLRSNFIE
+398 QDLRSSFRE
-407 NVGTGLITVSEP
+407 NVRTGLITVSEP

-517 QVGFDVRYPLIK
+517 QVGFDARYPLIK

-554 MFQARQSSSMIT
+554 MFQAYQDSSMFT

-578 QQDGQDVDFTE
+578 QQDGQDIDLTGS
-589 NLLWQSNKS
+589 LLWQSNKS

-608 RVDIGA
+608 RADIGA

-619 AGNSRAQ
+619 AGNSTAQ
-626 LFMGRSYTENSENG
+626 LFIGRSYAENSEND
-640 FSEGS
+640 FFEGS

-665 LSITTRLRY
+665 LSIVTRVRY
-674 DDNENKLRRL
+674 DDNQNKIRRL
-684 DSELNFTSKYIN
+684 DSSLNYRSKYIN
-696 TSLRYYRLNSAI
+696 TNLRYYRINSSI

-718 QEVTGNVN
+718 QEVKGNIN
-726 VKLSK
+726 INISK
-731 NWSLD
+731 NWSLG
-736 YSAGRDIDLKIMRNQ
+736 YSAARDIDLKIMRNQ
-751 RVSLTF
+751 RFSVKF
-757 NDDCTLVEVFFAKG
+757 NDDCTLVEVFYAKN
-771 NFDTAASSN
+771 NFNSASFTN
-780 VTRNTSGIGIRI
+780 VTRNTSGLGIRI

>member
-1 MPDTKI
+1 LPGTKN
-7 IKAIKLLML
+7 IKAIKLLLL
-16 AIPVM
+16 AVPVI
-21 FYNIANAQ
+21 FCNIANAQ
-29 VNTSAGE
+29 VNTSARE
-36 ASVLTDEFT
+36 ASILTDEFI

-64 NENDGI
+64 NENDGV

-119 KLELSNELETGTA
+119 KLELSNKLETGTA
-132 TDFTARQVGN
+132 TDFAARQVGN

-201 SALLEIGGLPLF
+201 NALLEIGGLPLF

-233 PFVGV
+233 PFAGA
-238 TSSKGFNIR
+238 TSSKGFNLR
-247 APYYWAINEYTEATL
+247 TPYYWAINEYTEATL

-280 KFNTGALSV
+280 KFNTGALSI
-289 DGSLTYSSF
+289 DGSLTYSNF

-308 DDFQNPSQVP
+308 DDFENPSQVP
-318 TGKKLRSH
+318 AGKKLRSH
-326 TFIKGLFSPSKTWSY
+326 TFIKGLFTPSKTWSY

-356 YNLEEASE
+356 YNLEEPSE

-398 QDLRSNFIE
+398 QDLRSSFRE
-407 NVGTGLITVSEP
+407 NVRTGLITVSEP

-554 MFQARQSSSMIT
+554 MFQAYQDSSVIT

-578 QQDGQDVDFTE
+578 QQDGQDIDLTGS
-589 NLLWQSNKS
+589 LLWQSNKS

-608 RVDIGA
+608 RADIGA

-619 AGNSRAQ
+619 AGNSTAQ
-626 LFMGRSYTENSENG
+626 LFIGRSYAENSEND
-640 FSEGS
+640 FFEGS

-665 LSITTRLRY
+665 LSIVTRVRY
-674 DDNENKLRRL
+674 DDNQNKIRRL
-684 DSELNFTSKYIN
+684 DSSLNYRSKYIN
-696 TSLRYYRLNSAI
+696 TNLRYYRI
-708 NSNFNNGAPN
+708 NSSINPNFNNGAPN
-718 QEVTGNVN
+718 QEVKGNIN
-726 VKLSK
+726 INISK
-731 NWSLD
+731 NWSLG
-736 YSAGRDIDLKIMRNQ
+736 YSAARDIDLKIMRNQ
-751 RVSLTF
+751 RFSVKF
-757 NDDCTLVEVFFAKG
+757 NDDCTLVEVFYAKN
-771 NFDTAASSN
+771 NFNSASFTN
-780 VTRNTSGIGIRI
+780 VTRNTSGLGIRI

>member
-1 MPDTKI
+1 MPDTKN

-29 VNTSAGE
+29 VNTSARE

-64 NENDGI
+64 NENDGV

-517 QVGFDVRYPLIK
+517 QIGFDARYPFIK
-529 RGKNINLIVEPRVQ
+529 RGKNINLIVY
-543 LTNSFGSSKLG
+543 
-554 MFQARQSSSMIT
+554 
-566 SINPTEINYLST
+566 SI
-578 QQDGQDVDFTE
+578 
-589 NLLWQSNKS
+589 
-598 TGFDF
+598 
-603 WESGL
+603 
-608 RVDIGA
+608 
-614 SLIAD
+614 
-619 AGNSRAQ
+619 
-626 LFMGRSYTENSENG
+626 
-640 FSEGS
+640 
-645 GLSNKK
+645 
-651 SDIVSNLELDINKN
+651 
-665 LSITTRLRY
+665 
-674 DDNENKLRRL
+674 
-684 DSELNFTSKYIN
+684 
-696 TSLRYYRLNSAI
+696 
-708 NSNFNNGAPN
+708 
-718 QEVTGNVN
+718 
-726 VKLSK
+726 
-731 NWSLD
+731 
-736 YSAGRDIDLKIMRNQ
+736 
-751 RVSLTF
+751 
-757 NDDCTLVEVFFAKG
+757 
-771 NFDTAASSN
+771 
-780 VTRNTSGIGIRI
+780 
-792 SLLTLGSMN
+792 

>member
-1 MPDTKI
+1 MPDTKN

-64 NENDGI
+64 NENDGV

-517 QVGFDVRYPLIK
+517 QVGFDARYPFIK

-543 LTNSFGSSKLG
+543 LTNSFGSSKLSK
-554 MFQARQSSSMIT
+554 FQAYQDSSMIT

-578 QQDGQDVDFTE
+578 QQDGQDIDLTAS
-589 NLLWQSNKS
+589 LLWQSNKS

-608 RVDIGA
+608 RADIGA

-619 AGNSRAQ
+619 AGNSSAQ
-626 LFMGRSYTENSENG
+626 LFIGRSYAENSEND

-665 LSITTRLRY
+665 LSIVTRVRY
-674 DDNENKLRRL
+674 DDNENILRRL
-684 DSELNFTSKYIN
+684 DSSLNYRSKYIDTN
-696 TSLRYYRLNSAI
+696 IRYYRLNSSI

-718 QEVTGNVN
+718 QEVKG
-726 VKLSK
+726 KLNIKISK
-731 NWSLD
+731 NWSLG
-736 YSAGRDIDLKIMRNQ
+736 YSAARDIDLKIMRNQ
-751 RVSLTF
+751 RFSVKF
-757 NDDCTLVEVFFAKG
+757 NDDCTLVEVFYAKN
-771 NFDTAASSN
+771 NFNSASFTN
-780 VTRNTSGIGIRI
+780 VTRNTSGLGIRI

>member
-1 MPDTKI
+1 
-7 IKAIKLLML
+7 
-16 AIPVM
+16 M

-29 VNTSAGE
+29 VNTSASE
-36 ASVLTDEFT
+36 ALTLTDEFI

-64 NENDGI
+64 DENNGV

-168 KLCKEKGKTKK
+168 KLCKVKGKTKK

-219 HPDPSAERSSGFLT
+219 HPDPSADRSSGFLT
-233 PFVGV
+233 PFAGV
-238 TSSKGFNIR
+238 TSSKGFNTR
-247 APYYWAINEYTEATL
+247 TPYYWALDEYTEATF

-268 NVNPMMKYQFIR
+268 KVNPMMKYQFIR
-280 KFNTGALSV
+280 KFHTGALSV
-289 DGSLTYSSF
+289 DGSFTYSNF

-308 DDFQNPSQVP
+308 DDFQNPSQAP
-318 TGKKLRSH
+318 LGEKLRSH

-356 YNLEEASE
+356 YNLEEPSE
-364 RFGVYN
+364 RFGVYS
-370 PVGRRNTSQAFIVG
+370 PVGRRNTSQAFVVG
-384 QQEDFRFSASTVGY
+384 QQENFRFSASTVGY
-398 QDLRSNFIE
+398 QDLNSNFRK
-407 NVGTGLITVSEP
+407 NLGTGLITVSEP

-440 IFKGRIKG
+440 VLKGRIKG
-448 YGDLT
+448 YGDFTL
-453 ALTRDIGNNYLR
+453 LTRDIGNNYLR
-465 GTAGIDY
+465 GSAGIDY
-472 SKNTVTAV
+472 SRNTVTPV
-480 GLELKTFLNS
+480 GIELKTFLNS
-490 RYDFYKIKPEDKTNA
+490 RYDFYKIKPEDKTNV

-517 QVGFDVRYPLIK
+517 QIGFDARYPFIK
-529 RGKNINLIVEPRVQ
+529 RGKNINLIIEPRVQ
-543 LTNSFGSSKLG
+543 LTNSFGNTKLDK
-554 MFQARQSSSMIT
+554 FQASQSSSVIT
-566 SINPTEINYLST
+566 SINPSEINFLST
-578 QQDGQDVDFTE
+578 QQDGQDVDLTE
-589 NLLWQSNKS
+589 NLLWQNNKA

-603 WESGL
+603 WETGL
-608 RVDIGA
+608 RADIGA
-614 SLIAD
+614 TLIAD
-619 AGNSRAQ
+619 AGNSSVQ
-626 LFMGRSYTENSENG
+626 FFVGRSYAENSESN
-640 FSEGS
+640 FSVGS
-645 GLSNKK
+645 GLSKKK
-651 SDIVSNLELDINKN
+651 SDIVSSIELDVNKN
-665 LSITTRLRY
+665 LSIVTRLRY
-674 DDNENKLRRL
+674 DDDKNKLRRL
-684 DSELNFTSKYIN
+684 DSALNYRSKYIN
-696 TSLRYYRLNSAI
+696 TNLRYYRLNSAV

-718 QEVTGNVN
+718 QEINGNVTIN
-726 VKLSK
+726 ISR
-731 NWSLD
+731 NWSLG
-736 YSAGRDIDLKIMRNQ
+736 YSAARDIDLKVMRNQ
-751 RVSLTF
+751 RFSLKF
-757 NDDCTLVEVFFAKG
+757 NDDCTLVEVFYAKN
-771 NFDTAASSN
+771 NFNTAFSNN
-780 VTRNTSGIGIRI
+780 VTRNTSGLGIRI

>member
-1 MPDTKI
+1 
-7 IKAIKLLML
+7 ML
-16 AIPVM
+16 FISVM
-21 FYNIANAQ
+21 FCNIANAQ
-29 VNTSAGE
+29 VNTSTIEE
-36 ASVLTDEFT
+36 AVISDEFI

-58 ADSLIN
+58 ADSLVN
-64 NENDGI
+64 DENDGV

-168 KLCKEKGKTKK
+168 KLCKDKGKTKK

-201 SALLEIGGLPLF
+201 SALLEIGGVPLF

-233 PFVGV
+233 PFAGI

-247 APYYWAINEYTEATL
+247 TPYYWALNEYTEATF

-268 NVNPMMKYQFIR
+268 NVNPMIKYQFIR

-289 DGSLTYSSF
+289 DGSLTYSNF

-308 DDFQNPSQVP
+308 DDFQNPSQAP
-318 TGKKLRSH
+318 LGKKLRSH

-341 GFGLELSSDDDYLNR
+341 GFGIELSSDDDYLNR
-356 YNLEEASE
+356 YNLEQPSE

-370 PVGRRNTSQAFIVG
+370 SVYRRNTSQAFIVG

-398 QDLRSNFIE
+398 QDLNSNFRK
-407 NVGTGLITVSEP
+407 NLNTGLITVSEL
-419 DDRELPILAP
+419 DDRELPIIAP
-429 KIEVEKYWTDP
+429 KIEIEKYWTDP
-440 IFKGRIKG
+440 VFKGRIKG
-448 YGDLT
+448 HGDLT
-453 ALTRDIGNNYLR
+453 ALTRDIGNSYLR
-465 GTAGIDY
+465 GSAGIDY
-472 SKNTVTAV
+472 SKNTVTPL
-480 GLELKTFLNS
+480 GIELKTFLKS
-490 RYDFYKIKPEDKTNA
+490 RYDFYKIKPQDKTNT

-517 QVGFDVRYPLIK
+517 QIGFDARYPFI
-529 RGKNINLIVEPRVQ
+529 RPGETINLILEPRVQ
-543 LTNSFGSSKLG
+543 ITNSFGSSKVD
-554 MFQARQSSSMIT
+554 MFQARPSSSMNT
-566 SINPTEINYLST
+566 LINPTEINYLST
-578 QQDGQDVDFTE
+578 QQDRQGVDFTE

-608 RVDIGA
+608 RADIGA

-619 AGNSRAQ
+619 LGNSSAQ
-626 LFMGRSYTENSENG
+626 LFMGRSYAGNLENN

-645 GLSNKK
+645 GLSKKK
-651 SDIVSNLELDINKN
+651 SDIVSSLELDINKN

-708 NSNFNNGAPN
+708 NSNFNNAAPT
-718 QEVTGNVN
+718 QEITGRAN
-726 VKLSK
+726 VKFSK
-731 NWSLD
+731 NWSLG
-736 YSAGRDIDLKIMRNQ
+736 YSAARDINLKVMRNQ

-757 NDDCTLVEVFFAKG
+757 NDDCTLVEVFYAKD
-771 NFDTAASSN
+771 NFNTASFNN
-780 VTRNTSGIGIRI
+780 VTRNTSGLGVRI

>member
-1 MPDTKI
+1 
-7 IKAIKLLML
+7 
-16 AIPVM
+16 M

-29 VNTSAGE
+29 VNTSARE

-64 NENDGI
+64 NENDGV

-517 QVGFDVRYPLIK
+517 QVGFDARYPFIK

-543 LTNSFGSSKLG
+543 LTNSFGSSKLSK
-554 MFQARQSSSMIT
+554 FQAYQDSSMIT

-578 QQDGQDVDFTE
+578 QQDGQDIDLTAS
-589 NLLWQSNKS
+589 LLWQSNKS

-608 RVDIGA
+608 RADIGA

-619 AGNSRAQ
+619 AGNSSAQ
-626 LFMGRSYTENSENG
+626 LFIGRSYAENSEND

-645 GLSNKK
+645 GLFNKK

-665 LSITTRLRY
+665 LSIVTRVRY
-674 DDNENKLRRL
+674 DDNKNKLRRL
-684 DSELNFTSKYIN
+684 DSSLNYRSKYIN
-696 TSLRYYRLNSAI
+696 TNLRYYRLNSSI

-718 QEVTGNVN
+718 QEVNGDININ
-726 VKLSK
+726 ISK
-731 NWSLD
+731 NWSLG
-736 YSAGRDIDLKIMRNQ
+736 YSAARDIDLKIMRNQ
-751 RVSLTF
+751 RFSVKF
-757 NDDCTLVEVFFAKG
+757 NDDCTLVEVFYAKN
-771 NFDTAASSN
+771 NFNSASFTN
-780 VTRNTSGIGIRI
+780 VTRNTSGLGIRI

>member
-1 MPDTKI
+1 MPDTKN

-64 NENDGI
+64 NENDGV

-517 QVGFDVRYPLIK
+517 QVGFDARYPFIK

-543 LTNSFGSSKLG
+543 LTNSFGSSKLSK
-554 MFQARQSSSMIT
+554 FQAYQDSSMIT

-578 QQDGQDVDFTE
+578 QQDGQDIDLTAS
-589 NLLWQSNKS
+589 LLWQSNKS

-608 RVDIGA
+608 RADIGA

-619 AGNSRAQ
+619 AGNSSAQ
-626 LFMGRSYTENSENG
+626 LFIGRSYAENSEND

-645 GLSNKK
+645 GLFNKK

-665 LSITTRLRY
+665 LSIVTRVRY
-674 DDNENKLRRL
+674 DDNENILRRL
-684 DSELNFTSKYIN
+684 DSSLNYRSKYIN
-696 TSLRYYRLNSAI
+696 TNLRYYRLNSSI

-718 QEVTGNVN
+718 QEVNGDINI
-726 VKLSK
+726 KIRK
-731 NWSLD
+731 NWSLG
-736 YSAGRDIDLKIMRNQ
+736 YSAARDIDLKIMRNQ
-751 RVSLTF
+751 RFSVKF
-757 NDDCTLVEVFFAKG
+757 NDDCTLVEVFYAKN
-771 NFDTAASSN
+771 NFNSASFTN
-780 VTRNTSGIGIRI
+780 VTRNTSGLGIRI

>member
-1 MPDTKI
+1 
-7 IKAIKLLML
+7 
-16 AIPVM
+16 
-21 FYNIANAQ
+21 
-29 VNTSAGE
+29 
-36 ASVLTDEFT
+36 
-45 NNPFRDPDIIYLE
+45 
-58 ADSLIN
+58 
-64 NENDGI
+64 
-70 LIASGQVIGK
+70 
-80 YQERTLRA
+80 
-88 EKVVYTLAT
+88 
-97 GVVIASGNVV
+97 V

-517 QVGFDVRYPLIK
+517 QVGFDARYPFIK

-543 LTNSFGSSKLG
+543 LTNSFGSSKLSK
-554 MFQARQSSSMIT
+554 FQAYQDSSMIT

-578 QQDGQDVDFTE
+578 QQDGQDIDLTAS
-589 NLLWQSNKS
+589 LLWQSNKS

-608 RVDIGA
+608 RADIGA

-619 AGNSRAQ
+619 AGNSSAQ
-626 LFMGRSYTENSENG
+626 LFIGRSYAENSEND

-645 GLSNKK
+645 GLFNKK

-665 LSITTRLRY
+665 LSIVTRVRY

-684 DSELNFTSKYIN
+684 DSSLNYRSKYIN
-696 TSLRYYRLNSAI
+696 TNLRYYRLNSSI

-718 QEVTGNVN
+718 QEVNGDINI
-726 VKLSK
+726 KISK
-731 NWSLD
+731 NWSLG
-736 YSAGRDIDLKIMRNQ
+736 YSAARDIDLKIMRNQ
-751 RVSLTF
+751 RFSVKF
-757 NDDCTLVEVFFAKG
+757 NDDCTLVEVFYAKN
-771 NFDTAASSN
+771 NFNSASFTN
-780 VTRNTSGIGIRI
+780 VTRNTSGLGIRI

>member
-1 MPDTKI
+1 
-7 IKAIKLLML
+7 
-16 AIPVM
+16 
-21 FYNIANAQ
+21 
-29 VNTSAGE
+29 
-36 ASVLTDEFT
+36 
-45 NNPFRDPDIIYLE
+45 
-58 ADSLIN
+58 
-64 NENDGI
+64 
-70 LIASGQVIGK
+70 
-80 YQERTLRA
+80 
-88 EKVVYTLAT
+88 
-97 GVVIASGNVV
+97 
-107 LIDPNGSTQYAS
+107 
-119 KLELSNELETGTA
+119 
-132 TDFTARQVGN
+132 
-142 GLTSAAFATRT
+142 
-153 ENGEI
+153 
-158 ELYNAYYTAC
+158 
-168 KLCKEKGKTKK
+168 
-179 PSWRIK
+179 
-185 ARKVR
+185 
-190 QDKKTRTFRYN
+190 
-201 SALLEIGGLPLF
+201 
-213 WTPYLA
+213 
-219 HPDPSAERSSGFLT
+219 
-233 PFVGV
+233 
-238 TSSKGFNIR
+238 
-247 APYYWAINEYTEATL
+247 
-262 TPNLYQ
+262 
-268 NVNPMMKYQFIR
+268 MMNYQFIR

-517 QVGFDVRYPLIK
+517 QVGFDARYPFIK

-543 LTNSFGSSKLG
+543 LTNSFGSSKLSK
-554 MFQARQSSSMIT
+554 FQAYQDSSMIT

-578 QQDGQDVDFTE
+578 QQDGQDIDLTAS
-589 NLLWQSNKS
+589 LLWQSNKS

-608 RVDIGA
+608 RADIGA

-619 AGNSRAQ
+619 AGNSSAQ
-626 LFMGRSYTENSENG
+626 LFIGRSYAENSEND

-645 GLSNKK
+645 GLFNKK

-665 LSITTRLRY
+665 LSIVTRVRY

-684 DSELNFTSKYIN
+684 DSSLNYRSKYIN
-696 TSLRYYRLNSAI
+696 TNLRYYRLNSSI

-718 QEVTGNVN
+718 QEVNGDINI
-726 VKLSK
+726 KISK
-731 NWSLD
+731 NWSLG
-736 YSAGRDIDLKIMRNQ
+736 YSAARDIDLKIMRNQ
-751 RVSLTF
+751 RFSVKF
-757 NDDCTLVEVFFAKG
+757 NDDCTLVEVFYAKN
-771 NFDTAASSN
+771 NFNSASFTN
-780 VTRNTSGIGIRI
+780 VTRNTSGLGIRI